1 MKIIC
6 MEGGRETGIRADPGR
21 CFCPL
26 VKPKETGMTG
36 GKRILK
42 ELLENEAFCTG
53 VAAGIDLYQCKV
65 VNAHD
70 RKEPIKIGENIYY
83 IQDGRERLAE
93 VMDRICR

>member
-1 MKIIC
+1 M
-6 MEGGRETGIRADPGR
+6 
-21 CFCPL
+21 
-26 VKPKETGMTG
+26 
-36 GKRILK
+36 K

>member
-1 MKIIC
+1 MTELMK
-6 MEGGRETGIRADPGR
+6 
-21 CFCPL
+21 
-26 VKPKETGMTG
+26 
-36 GKRILK
+36 
-42 ELLENEAFCTG
+42 NEAFCTG

-65 VNAHD
+65 VNAHE